1 MILYLL
7 ASSDSHTVIR
17 ANLTVFVTAISVIGL
32 VMLSA
37 IGAVTVL
44 IAAYAA
50 ALIIPF
56 LIAIWLGGKL
66 YGKMNG
72 VVARRIALTLMLCM
86 GVAGLLA

>member
-1 MILYLL
+1 VILYLL

-66 YGKMNG
+66 YGKMNE
-72 VVARRIALTLMLCM
+72 VVARRIALALMLCM
-86 GVAGLLA
+86 GMAGLLV